1 MARPLNDE
9 PTVDWKIL
17 LPAPLAGRIEFM
29 LTDPIHQKP
38 IYGARAKLIR
48 ALLENWIAEQSGSP
62 PLPVPTLM
70 ELRASESGNHVF

>member
-1 MARPLNDE
+1 MSRPLNDE

-17 LPAPLAGRIEFM
+17 LPAPLAGRIENM
-29 LTDPIHQKP
+29 LIDPIHSKP

-62 PLPVPTLM
+62 PRPVPSLM
-70 ELRASESGNHVF
+70 ELRATGDV